1 MVRVWCGM
9 ALAVASLTLT
19 GRVSMAQEESPVVVD
34 LPNVAGRSETEF
46 QNALEQFAE
55 LVAADRPFRVQA
67 TSRWKRVTGDNA
79 VEGSESITL
88 VRRGRSHLR
97 LEIRIGEETEPAYL
111 AAADGEKITIWLRAD
126 RLYEQEIT
134 GEPLR
139 HLAGCSLSQGILES
153 CGIDFLLAHDVAD
166 SVIAQLVSVEGT
178 AAGDEAQAASPR
190 FTATF
195 QDGTAIA
202 VEFQG
207 ESPAVP
213 AKLKTERSLA
223 VAEDL
228 TSTLTIET
236 ELAWEFDVT
245 EEPQWYQFEVPT
257 DARRVSDL
265 SDELNDGGSASLVG
279 KALPA
284 LSLQPLDGDESVPL
298 EIKKPTVLYFWA
310 TWAAPSID
318 EIPRLTQFVKDA
330 NEKGIQVIGV
340 NLAEDLEHVREF
352 VKLNR
357 FEGEIRIDRTGQGAE
372 ALKLV
377 ELPAVVVTDAS
388 GKIIAVRENSAQEF
402 EPELRKLLEML
413 GQ

>member
-1 MVRVWCGM
+1 MVRMWCGM
-9 ALAVASLTLT
+9 VLAVAGLTLT
-19 GRVSMAQEESPVVVD
+19 GRSSIAQEESPVVVD
-34 LPNVAGRSETEF
+34 LPDVAGRSETDF

-55 LVAADRPFRVQA
+55 LVAADRPFRVKA
-67 TSRWKRVTGDNA
+67 TSRWKRVTGDNS

-97 LEIRIGEETEPAYL
+97 LEICIGEETDPAYV
-111 AAADGEKITIWLRAD
+111 AAADGGKITIWLRAD
-126 RLYEQEIT
+126 RLYEQGTT
-134 GEPLR
+134 GEPLQ

-178 AAGDEAQAASPR
+178 AVGDEAADSGRR

-195 QDGTAIA
+195 QDGTTVA

-207 ESPAVP
+207 GSPALP
-213 AKLKTERSLA
+213 AKLTTERSLA

-228 TSTLTIET
+228 TSTLKIET
-236 ELAWEFDVT
+236 ELAWEFDVA
-245 EEPQWYQFEVPT
+245 EEPQWYQFDVPQ
-257 DARRVSDL
+257 DARLVSDL
-265 SDELNDGGSASLVG
+265 DDELKDGGSANMVG

-284 LSLQPLDGDESVPL
+284 LSLQSLDGAESVAL
-298 EIKKPTVLYFWA
+298 EIQKPTVLYFWA

-318 EIPRLTQFVKDA
+318 EIPRLTQFAKDA

-340 NLAEDLEHVREF
+340 NLAEEPEHVREF

-377 ELPAVVVTDAS
+377 ELPAVVVTDAT
-388 GKIIAVRENSAQEF
+388 GKIIAVRENSAQDF